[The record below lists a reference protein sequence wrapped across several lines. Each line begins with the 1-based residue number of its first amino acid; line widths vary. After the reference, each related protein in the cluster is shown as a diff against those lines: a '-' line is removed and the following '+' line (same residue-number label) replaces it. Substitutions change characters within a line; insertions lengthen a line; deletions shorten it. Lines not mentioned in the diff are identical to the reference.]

1 MSVIAFIFA
10 AIGALLSMFIFV
22 CVIADSGEQA
32 NRDAA
37 LSLIALAL
45 FLGLLQ

>member
-1 MSVIAFIFA
+1 MIAIIASVG
-10 AIGALLSMFIFV
+10 IGLSVLNLASGILG
-22 CVIADSGEQA
+22 ADGTHEH
-32 NRDAA
+32 RDAA